1 MRISSVWIAVAALCA
16 GLSLAACSDSLSVV
30 GSVDELVGVSWT
42 LVAVHTEQGTVTPA
56 GTPRRIPAVEFT
68 GEPARGILAGDRL
81 EGTGGCN
88 VVFGAYRAEGTGAL
102 TVTELAWT
110 EMACFP
116 SEVMS
121 VEQVFFQSLGLARSF
136 RVDDTG
142 LEISFEGGTIE
153 LVAADG

>member
-1 MRISSVWIAVAALCA
+1 MVLIRHRRAIPTIQM
-16 GLSLAACSDSLSVV
+16 
-30 GSVDELVGVSWT
+30 T
-42 LVAVHTEQGTVTPA
+42 LRA
-56 GTPRRIPAVEFT
+56 
-68 GEPARGILAGDRL
+68 PARGILAGDRL

-153 LVAADG
+153 LVAADEADGVGDAPWPPHYPKMPGEPPRVQPSKMRKENWE